1 MLALV
6 PLTPPRSP
14 PLRSPSHPCHHHP
27 THTQQAEAAA
37 AQRRREEVASARV
50 AALRSSDMSSY
61 LALLQQ
67 TKNTRLQQVLAQTD
81 ACLAQ
86 IAHKLGQATQTLP
99 AAKSGEGLR
108 AWTAPLSIHNMASV
122 GAQPHLVKHP
132 RVEQPSIMGR
142 HTGV

>member
-1 MLALV
+1 M
-6 PLTPPRSP
+6 
-14 PLRSPSHPCHHHP
+14 
-27 THTQQAEAAA
+27 
-37 AQRRREEVASARV
+37 

-99 AAKSGEGLR
+99 ATKPGEGR
-108 AWTAPLSIHNMASV
+108 EHSSAYTVYGISSCQPPHHPSPLFCNTR
-122 GAQPHLVKHP
+122 G
-132 RVEQPSIMGR
+132 
-142 HTGV
+142 HTGS